1 MTTIRP
7 EAGAAR
13 SQGAAA
19 ARAGEPSTACPYPA
33 ESWLALSWL
42 VGHALELG
50 HRDAAGVLRAAAKK
64 AQKRESR
71 QRVREAHAAGKPT
84 VEKPPRPSKPCA
96 IDGCAGRVVW
106 RSGRSRADF
115 EAALYCSHACRMAGL
130 RSAATAAAG
139 VQRPKA
145 PAAVARQRPPD
156 PGPVRPAPVTD
167 AMWRAACESM
177 GEAEMRRFL
186 GLDDG
191 QVARVLEMQGR
202 GGRAA

>member
-13 SQGAAA
+13 AQGAAA
-19 ARAGEPSTACPYPA
+19 ARAGLPSTACPYRPA
-33 ESWLALSWL
+33 TWLALNWL
-42 VGHALELG
+42 TGHALELG
-50 HRDAAGVLRAAAKK
+50 HRDAADILRWEAKK

-71 QRVREAHAAGKPT
+71 QRVREARAAAEPT
-84 VEKPPRPSKPCA
+84 VQKPARPSKPCA
-96 IDGCAGRVVW
+96 IDGCPGRVVW

-115 EAALYCSHACRMAGL
+115 EEALYCSHGCRMAGL
-130 RSAATAAAG
+130 QAAAAAG

-145 PAAVARQRPPD
+145 PAAVARRRPPD
-156 PGPVRPAPVTD
+156 PGPIRPPPVTA

-186 GLDDG
+186 GLDDA
-191 QVARVLEMQGR
+191 QVAKVLELQRR
-202 GGRAA
+202 GGRTAA